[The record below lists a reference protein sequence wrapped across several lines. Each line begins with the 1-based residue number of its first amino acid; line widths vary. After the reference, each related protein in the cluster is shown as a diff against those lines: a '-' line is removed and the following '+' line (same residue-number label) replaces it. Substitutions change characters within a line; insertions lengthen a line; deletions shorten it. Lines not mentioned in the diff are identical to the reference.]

1 LGCNKDQIIY
11 PGGIKMA
18 RITVEDCLDH
28 VDNRF
33 ELVMVGSKRA
43 RQIATGGRPA
53 LVPEEN
59 DKPTVIALRE
69 IESGLVTADILTE
82 KPQDYEIVDAAEE
95 PELDDD
101 AAVMAAI
108 EAALAPEGA
117 ATAEEAVEPDLAAAL
132 EAAMAAE
139 APASADAPE
148 APAAPEEPAA

>member
-1 LGCNKDQIIY
+1 
-11 PGGIKMA
+11 MA

-69 IESGLVTADILTE
+69 IEAGLVTADILTE
-82 KPQDYEIVDAAEE
+82 KPQDYEIVDATEE

>member
-1 LGCNKDQIIY
+1 
-11 PGGIKMA
+11 MA

>member
-1 LGCNKDQIIY
+1 
-11 PGGIKMA
+11 MA

-69 IESGLVTADILTE
+69 IEAGLVTAAILTE
-82 KPQDYEIVDAAEE
+82 KPQDYEILDAAEE
-95 PELDDD
+95 ELEMDAD
-101 AAVMAAI
+101 AAVIAAI

-117 ATAEEAVEPDLAAAL
+117 ADETAAEETAEPDLAAAL

-139 APASADAPE
+139 ALNTAEAPE
-148 APAAPEEPAA
+148 TPAAPEEPTV

>member
-1 LGCNKDQIIY
+1 
-11 PGGIKMA
+11 MA

-69 IESGLVTADILTE
+69 IEAGLVTAAILTE
-82 KPQDYEIVDAAEE
+82 KPQDYEILDASEEE
-95 PELDDD
+95 PEMDAD
-101 AAVMAAI
+101 AAVIAAI
-108 EAALAPEGA
+108 EAALAPEA
-117 ATAEEAVEPDLAAAL
+117 AVATETVTPEATADAELAAAL
-132 EAAMAAE
+132 EAAMAPE
-139 APASADAPE
+139 TPAD
-148 APAAPEEPAA
+148 PEEPAV